1 VSSTPFIASLV
12 DVLGLLV
19 YFSLA
24 TTIMKAF
31 R

>member
-19 YFSLA
+19 YFTLA
-24 TTIMKAF
+24 QTIFAVAF
-31 R
+31 